1 MHETRVQNLLLWSQ
15 DPKGHVQRSCSHMSF
30 IAQTSVQSFVDADR
44 KASQGT
50 GASWEVTLCFGVH
63 LRVACSFSTYLIS
76 KCFVVVFLMLSLT
89 L

>member
-1 MHETRVQNLLLWSQ
+1 MHETRVQNLLLWRQ
-15 DPKGHVQRSCSHMSF
+15 DPKGNVQRSCSHTPF
-30 IAQTSVQSFVDADR
+30 VAQTSVHSFVDADR

-50 GASWEVTLCFGVH
+50 GGSWEVTLCFGVR
-63 LRVACSFSTYLIS
+63 LRFACSFSTYLIS